1 MIDFRS
7 DTVTQPTKGM
17 LAAMQRP
24 PLGDDV
30 FGEDSLT
37 NALELET
44 AQRFGFEAGLFCPSG
59 TMANQIA
66 IKNHSSAPGSLI
78 CDQRAH
84 VYLYEV
90 GGISFHSGLTP
101 ILTNDEAGLMQPES
115 LLKALPN
122 PQDLHKAA
130 AQLLVLE
137 NTCNKGGGSC
147 YELDQMQQLSQLAR
161 TQGLAV
167 HLDGARIANAIVA
180 KGYSEKEVG
189 ACFDSISICLSKG
202 LGAPIGSLLL
212 GSSSFIRSA
221 RRLRKLFGGGMRQT
235 GQLAAAGQYAL
246 AQQWD
251 RLAEDHE
258 KAAQLGDLLE
268 KQGYCEELI
277 PIQTNI
283 VLFRLRDEL
292 SPQAFLDQLAA
303 KGLFA
308 VSFGGQW
315 IRLVTHLDISATD
328 MQLARKI
335 LTSSF

>member
-7 DTVTQPTKGM
+7 DTVTRPSQGM
-17 LAAMQRP
+17 LAAMQKA

-30 FGEDSLT
+30 FGEDPLT
-37 NALELET
+37 NTLERET
-44 AQRFGFEAGLFCPSG
+44 AQRFGLEAGLFCPSG

-78 CDQRAH
+78 CDQRSH

-90 GGISFHSGLTP
+90 GGISFHSGLSP
-101 ILTNDEAGLMQPES
+101 ILTNDEAGLMQPSS
-115 LLKALPN
+115 LLAALPN
-122 PQDLHKAA
+122 PHDLHKAN
-130 AQLLVLE
+130 AQILVLE

-147 YELDQMQQLSQLAR
+147 YELDQMQVLSQLAR
-161 TQGLAV
+161 ENNLAV
-167 HLDGARIANAIVA
+167 HLDGARLANAIVA

-212 GSSSFIRSA
+212 GSASFIRSA

-246 AQQWD
+246 AQQWA

-258 KAAQLGDLLE
+258 KAAELGQLIA
-268 KQGYCEELI
+268 QQAYCEELA
-277 PIQTNI
+277 PVQTNI
-283 VLFRLRDEL
+283 VLFRLKEEL

-303 KGLFA
+303 KGLLA
-308 VSFGGQW
+308 VPFGGQW
-315 IRLVTHLDISATD
+315 IRLVTHLDISAAD
-328 MQLARKI
+328 MQQAEQI
-335 LTSSF
+335 LRSI